1 MISKFE
7 KKEFL
12 KKSAEIGKN
21 ILYVQGSGGN
31 TSIKIQNK
39 LFIKASGFELKDAY
53 NKNIFVNVDYKKVIE
68 GINSNKKDLLT
79 NTWENSGKLRPSI
92 ETSLHAL
99 MPYKYVMHLHCINSL
114 SWLVQKDFK
123 IKILRKINCED
134 VSIIPY
140 FTPGKD
146 LTMAI
151 KKTLSCKINKI
162 LLLANHGIVV
172 SDDNLEM
179 LLKNLERISSNLFQK
194 VSNIKKANF
203 SYLEEISE
211 GTPFRT
217 IKCSISNQIA
227 LSKYAINYSIGGF
240 MFPDQVVFLSNGFR
254 IINSKEDIQEIYKS
268 KKDKDLLPILII
280 PNQGILV
287 PRSLSNKTELIL
299 KTLAMIINRIPPKMT
314 INYLSEKEVSKLSK
328 MESEIY
334 RKNL

>member
-114 SWLVQKDFK
+114 SWLVQKDFR
-123 IKILRKINCED
+123 I
-134 VSIIPY
+134 
-140 FTPGKD
+140 
-146 LTMAI
+146 AI

-240 MFPDQVVFLSNGFR
+240 MFPDQVIFLSNGFK

-314 INYLSEKEVSKLSK
+314 INYLSEKEVIKLSK

>member
-31 TSIKIQNK
+31 TSIKVQNN

-68 GINSNKKDLLT
+68 GINSNKKDPLT
-79 NTWENSGKLRPSI
+79 NAWENSGELRPSI
-92 ETSLHAL
+92 ETSLHAII
-99 MPYKYVMHLHCINSL
+99 PYKYVMHLHCINSL

-123 IKILRKINCED
+123 IKILQKINDKD
-134 VSIIPY
+134 VAIVPY
-140 FTPGKD
+140 FTPGRD

-151 KKTLSCKINKI
+151 QKQLSNKVNKI
-162 LLLANHGIVV
+162 LLLTNHGIVV

-179 LLKNLERISSNLFQK
+179 LLKNLERISSNLSQK
-194 VSNIKKANF
+194 VSYIKKANF
-203 SYLEEISE
+203 SFLEEISK

-217 IKCSISNQIA
+217 TQCSISNQIA
-227 LSKYAINYSIGGF
+227 LSQCAINYTTGGY
-240 MFPDQVVFLSNGFR
+240 MFPDQVVFLSNGFEV
-254 IINSKEDIQEIYKS
+254 INSKEDIQEIYKN
-268 KKDKDLLPILII
+268 KKNNDLLPILII
-280 PNQGILV
+280 PNKGILV
-287 PRSLSNKTELIL
+287 PRTLSNKTELIL
-299 KTLAMIINRIPPKMT
+299 KTLAMIINRIPPKAT
-314 INYLSEKEVSKLSK
+314 INYLSEKEARKLSK